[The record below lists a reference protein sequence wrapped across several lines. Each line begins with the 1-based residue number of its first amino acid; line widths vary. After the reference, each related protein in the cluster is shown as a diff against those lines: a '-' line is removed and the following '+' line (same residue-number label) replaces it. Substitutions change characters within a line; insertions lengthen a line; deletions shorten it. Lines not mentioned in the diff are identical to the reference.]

1 MNAKSNVK
9 VLFAEN
15 VIEINKIFDKARSNP
30 LSDEYALL
38 QKIRADYPNF
48 TVRVRQIKKNAAK
61 ESYPGLTYEYMRDYI
76 ILHSTPEEEL
86 AAVAEFEEQ
95 ILISKCHSKA
105 NRYPVI
111 KKWFL
116 AKYPEVAKFGMI
128 TNTSD
133 NENADSNEEASD
145 TQDNK
150 VVDMPQQSEDEDDA
164 AN

>member
-76 ILHSTPEEEL
+76 ILHTAPEDEL
-86 AAVAEFEEQ
+86 EAVAEFDEL
-95 ILISKCHSKA
+95 ILISKCQAKGK
-105 NRYPVI
+105 RYPTI

-116 AKYPEVAKFGMI
+116 AKYPEIVKFGMPALAAEEFE
-128 TNTSD
+128 
-133 NENADSNEEASD
+133 NEAQA
-145 TQDNK
+145 
-150 VVDMPQQSEDEDDA
+150 PQVEKLIA
-164 AN
+164 

>member
-76 ILHSTPEEEL
+76 ILHTAPEDEL
-86 AAVAEFEEQ
+86 EAVAEFDEL
-95 ILISKCHSKA
+95 ILISKCQAKGK
-105 NRYPVI
+105 RYPTI

-116 AKYPEVAKFGMI
+116 AKYPEIVKFGMPALAAEEFE
-128 TNTSD
+128 
-133 NENADSNEEASD
+133 NEAQAPHAEKLIA
-145 TQDNK
+145 
-150 VVDMPQQSEDEDDA
+150 
-164 AN
+164 

>member
-76 ILHSTPEEEL
+76 ILHTAPEDELEAIAELEEL
-86 AAVAEFEEQ
+86 
-95 ILISKCHSKA
+95 ILISKCQAKGK
-105 NRYPVI
+105 RYPTI

-116 AKYPEVAKFGMI
+116 AKYPEIVQFGMPTLVAKRFEYE
-128 TNTSD
+128 S
-133 NENADSNEEASD
+133 
-145 TQDNK
+145 Q
-150 VVDMPQQSEDEDDA
+150 A
-164 AN
+164 ANEAA